1 MQNCMIYPMPT
12 SHFRNLNEETGTDD
26 FIPNPS
32 TSYGLPPSPNHAI
45 LILTNAFKTAI
56 KENRIHTLK
65 GLSKQ
70 FLHQLDSNLEFFM
83 YHHSDLEACYQT
95 QMTSSTPTP
104 PTQLT
109 PLPPLNTVFNLVPVS
124 NLLNLKHLPGAANL
138 QTSTPNCRPSWTGST
153 WPKLKI
159 MLNWLSLN
167 RPSLLL
173 NEDLST
179 TSLTELKSLQTF
191 LLYTCMVYIP
201 VNYTLHLISEKM
213 KPTKQ
218 CMFCGALL
226 GVTGLGRHMC
236 K

>member
-1 MQNCMIYPMPT
+1 MNPTTPLHKDPHDLPPETPHQEAQRCTRNNPCRMQDCIIWPT
-12 SHFRNLNEETGTDD
+12 PTNHVRDLTEEMGTDD
-26 FIPNPS
+26 SMPNPL
-32 TSYGLPPSPNHAI
+32 TSSGLPPPPNHAI

-124 NLLNLKHLPGAANL
+124 NLLSLIHQPGVANL
-138 QTSTPNCRPSWTGST
+138 QTSTPGCRPS
-153 WPKLKI
+153 
-159 MLNWLSLN
+159 
-167 RPSLLL
+167 
-173 NEDLST
+173 
-179 TSLTELKSLQTF
+179 
-191 LLYTCMVYIP
+191 
-201 VNYTLHLISEKM
+201 
-213 KPTKQ
+213 
-218 CMFCGALL
+218 
-226 GVTGLGRHMC
+226 
-236 K
+236 